1 MRPMKI
7 LILGSQ
13 GNLGQDLVSVFSTA
27 GHEVVGCDR
36 DELDV
41 TDEAAVRAMIGR
53 GFSAVINAV
62 AYNNVD
68 RAEDPNNPTRS
79 SGHPPQSDATMSVR
93 GDEGNAGG
101 GFRHFRGR

>member
-1 MRPMKI
+1 MKI

-13 GNLGQDLVSVFSTA
+13 GNLGQDLVAVFSAA

-41 TDEAAVRAMIGR
+41 TDQAATRAMIGR
-53 GFSAVINAV
+53 GFSAVINSV

-68 RAEDPNNPTRS
+68 
-79 SGHPPQSDATMSVR
+79 G
-93 GDEGNAGG
+93 
-101 GFRHFRGR
+101 

>member
-1 MRPMKI
+1 MKI

-13 GNLGQDLVSVFSTA
+13 GNLGQDLVSVFSAA

-68 RAEDPNNPTRS
+68 AAEDPANRPIAWKLNAEVPGEVARACRD
-79 SGHPPQSDATMSVR
+79 SGAAFVHYSTD
-93 GDEGNAGG
+93 
-101 GFRHFRGR
+101 

>member
-1 MRPMKI
+1 MKI

-13 GNLGQDLVSVFSTA
+13 GNLGQDLVSVFSAA
-27 GHEVVGCDR
+27 GHDVVGCDR

-41 TDEAAVRAMIGR
+41 TDHAAARAMIGR

-68 RAEDPNNPTRS
+68 AHQHAKWLS
-79 SGHPPQSDATMSVR
+79 SVTESRPSSRPQ
-93 GDEGNAGG
+93 GGNRYSGTSSA
-101 GFRHFRGR
+101 RLLLRTK